1 MTELISPAAA
11 VRDWNAERAK
21 AGVARA
27 KVVTDVT
34 YDEAGIVTVTID
46 PSCYDRDTW
55 QWLKDEAGGTLG
67 EFYATPFGWTDN
79 ESTQLREMVT
89 ELCVVSADG
98 AILETVDTAA
108 YQRKKNPKFRP
119 ANLTSNRS

>member
-1 MTELISPAAA
+1 MTELISPAA
-11 VRDWNAERAK
+11 VRDWNAEHTK

-55 QWLKDEAGGTLG
+55 QWLKDEAGDILG

-79 ESTQLREMVT
+79 EWTQFRQMVT
-89 ELCVVSADG
+89 ELRVVSADG

-108 YQRKKNPKFRP
+108 YQRKKNPQFP
-119 ANLTSNRS
+119 AGELDI

>member
-1 MTELISPAAA
+1 MTELISPAA

-34 YDEAGIVTVTID
+34 YDEARIVTVTID

-55 QWLKDEAGGTLG
+55 QWLKDEAGDTLG
-67 EFYATPFGWTDN
+67 EFYATLFGWTDN
-79 ESTQLREMVT
+79 ESTQLREMVK
-89 ELCVVSADG
+89 LCVVSADG

-108 YQRKKNPKFRP
+108 YQRKKNPQFP
-119 ANLTSNRS
+119 AGKLDI